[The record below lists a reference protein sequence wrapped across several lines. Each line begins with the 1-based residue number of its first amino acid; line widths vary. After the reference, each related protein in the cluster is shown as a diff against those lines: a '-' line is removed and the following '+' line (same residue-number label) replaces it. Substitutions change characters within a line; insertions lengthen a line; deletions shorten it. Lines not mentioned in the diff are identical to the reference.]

1 MRMPSAVDILA
12 ERVVEAADLIVSLRT
27 KVQSLER
34 ELLTTR
40 AKEISPPSEDHPS
53 LSDPSLLE
61 ELAQL
66 RAERVVVRESIRG
79 LLREID
85 RVSW

>member
-1 MRMPSAVDILA
+1 MSKVVEILG
-12 ERVVEAADLIVSLRT
+12 ERVAAAADLIVDLRSM
-27 KVQSLER
+27 VQTLER
-34 ELLTTR
+34 ELTTTR
-40 AKEISPPSEDHPS
+40 TKGEAPRAQQPPSTPDAS
-53 LSDPSLLE
+53 LVE
-61 ELAQL
+61 ELERL

>member
-1 MRMPSAVDILA
+1 MSSAVDILE
-12 ERVVEAADLIVSLRT
+12 ERVAAAADLIVSLRA

-34 ELLTTR
+34 QLLMTHAEALTPP
-40 AKEISPPSEDHPS
+40 ASVPPSS
-53 LSDPSLLE
+53 SDPSLVE
-61 ELAQL
+61 ELTRL
-66 RAERVVVRESIRG
+66 RAERVVVRESIRR